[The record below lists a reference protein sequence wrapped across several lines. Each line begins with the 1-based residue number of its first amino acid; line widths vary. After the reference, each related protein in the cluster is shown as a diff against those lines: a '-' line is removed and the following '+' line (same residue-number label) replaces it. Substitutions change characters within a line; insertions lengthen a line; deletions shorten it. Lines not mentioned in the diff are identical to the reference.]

1 MSTRVDNVINKIYK
15 MTIENKLIND
25 EVNFLIWQI
34 MKIWARGKQKLLEEF
49 GLTGSQMEI
58 LSAVYHLSQTEA
70 EVTQITISNVTN
82 IDPMTTSTIL
92 RNLQKKKLI
101 TRKASKTDTRA
112 RVVEI
117 TKEGESLLNQAS
129 QKINNSTEAIFTK
142 IDRETLKTQLRTLLD
157 VLTELSNLN

>member
-1 MSTRVDNVINKIYK
+1 MMTVDYK
-15 MTIENKLIND
+15 LVND

-34 MKIWARGKQKLLEEF
+34 MKIWARGKQRLLDEF

-58 LSAVYHLSQTEA
+58 LSAIRHLSKTEP
-70 EVTQITISNVTN
+70 EITQITISNITN

-117 TKEGESLLNQAS
+117 TKQGEELLNLAS
-129 QKINNSTEAIFTK
+129 TKITSSTEVIFEK

-157 VLTELSNLN
+157 VLTELNNLN

>member
-1 MSTRVDNVINKIYK
+1 MTVDCRLV
-15 MTIENKLIND
+15 ND

-34 MKIWARGKQKLLEEF
+34 MKIWARGKQRLLDEF

-58 LSAVYHLSQTEA
+58 LSAIRHLNKTEP
-70 EVTQITISNVTN
+70 EITQITISNITN

-117 TKEGESLLNQAS
+117 TQQGEELLGLAS
-129 QKINNSTEAIFTK
+129 NKITSSTEAIFEK

-157 VLTELSNLN
+157 VLTELNNLN

>member
-1 MSTRVDNVINKIYK
+1 MTVDYK
-15 MTIENKLIND
+15 LVND

-34 MKIWARGKQKLLEEF
+34 MKIWTRGKQRLLDEF
-49 GLTGSQMEI
+49 GLTASQMEI
-58 LSAVYHLSQTEA
+58 LSAIHHLSKTEP
-70 EVTQITISNVTN
+70 EITQITISNITN

-117 TKEGESLLNQAS
+117 TKQGEDLLNLAS
-129 QKINNSTEAIFTK
+129 TKITSSTEAIFEK

>member
-1 MSTRVDNVINKIYK
+1 

-117 TKEGESLLNQAS
+117 TKEGESLLDQAS